1 MVACSNSPR
10 LLWLALALGLVGVKA
25 PAAPQLA
32 DVSSTTPAGGNRI
45 AGTVVSKN
53 DGRPLA
59 GARVTIRD
67 PKDFQKFEFM
77 VTSEDGKYQFTG
89 LSAGKYALSGG
100 KPGFISASYDEHD
113 RYSTAIVTGAGLDT
127 ETLVLRLA
135 PDGVIAGKF
144 WTRLATRFARPR

>member
-32 DVSSTTPAGGNRI
+32 SVSSTTPAGGNRI

-67 PKDFQKFEFM
+67 PKDFQKSEFM

-89 LSAGKYALSGG
+89 LPAGKYALSGG
-100 KPGFISASYDEHD
+100 KRGFISASYDEHD

-127 ETLVLRLA
+127 ETLVLRL
-135 PDGVIAGKF
+135 D
-144 WTRLATRFARPR
+144 